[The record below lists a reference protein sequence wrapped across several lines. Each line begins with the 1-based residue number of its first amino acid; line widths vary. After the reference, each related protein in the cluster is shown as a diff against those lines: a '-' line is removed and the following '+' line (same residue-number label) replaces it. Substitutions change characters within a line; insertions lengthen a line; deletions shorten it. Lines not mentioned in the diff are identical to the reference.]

1 MPAPVWQVAV
11 PGVPEPSG
19 TPHTVVQLVALFKI
33 HEPESTR
40 MNGMM
45 SMCREIP
52 GDCGQIIIL
61 IKGSPQVAQQAIK
74 FADVYHNRVSED
86 IVPPIPEVYF

>member
-1 MPAPVWQVAV
+1 MAV

-40 MNGMM
+40 MNGMI
-45 SMCREIP
+45 SMCRKIP

-61 IKGSPQVAQQAIK
+61 TTCKGSPQVAQQAIK
-74 FADVYHNRVSED
+74 FAHVYHNRVSKD
-86 IVPPIPEVYF
+86 IVPPIPEVCF